1 MSGDFFGGIFD
12 FNRDGKTDL
21 SEQFL
26 AFMMM
31 QETPVKD
38 EGDQDDQDEYDDFD

>member
-1 MSGDFFGGIFD
+1 VNITSGDFFGGIFD
-12 FNRDGKTDL
+12 FNHNGKTDF

-31 QETPVKD
+31 LQMQETLGKD
-38 EGDQDDQDEYDDFD
+38 ESD